1 MLLRPAV
8 ALRGLECA
16 SSLQCFGDTH
26 AREQTPPLRLLASR
40 DFKWRCAV
48 KVLSLAGDLQV
59 PANRWWWRP
68 KLVLISDKTHGRLQE
83 VKKTPGFYRE
93 IFHCDSNFFFCQQL
107 PSCPLG
113 EECPHNLFLTFEQ
126 HCLFSWY
133 WKRTK
138 IAVIFNQTRGLCWK
152 TVIYQWWVQP
162 CMTKISSFTA
172 WWVKQKELPFE
183 GKMKHIL

>member
-1 MLLRPAV
+1 MMLLRPAV

-26 AREQTPPLRLLASR
+26 AREQTHPLRLLAR

-59 PANRWWWRP
+59 PANRWWWRL

-93 IFHCDSNFFFCQQL
+93 IFHCDSNFFL
-107 PSCPLG
+107 PTIAIMHFRWRMAPIIFSWLLSNIAFSPDIARERKL
-113 EECPHNLFLTFEQ
+113 PLFLIRLGAFVGR
-126 HCLFSWY
+126 L
-133 WKRTK
+133 
-138 IAVIFNQTRGLCWK
+138 
-152 TVIYQWWVQP
+152 
-162 CMTKISSFTA
+162 
-172 WWVKQKELPFE
+172 
-183 GKMKHIL
+183 

>member
-16 SSLQCFGDTH
+16 SSLQCFGDTP
-26 AREQTPPLRLLASR
+26 AREQTPPLCLLAR
-40 DFKWRCAV
+40 DFKSDGAV

-59 PANRWWWRP
+59 PVNRWWWRL

-93 IFHCDSNFFFCQQL
+93 IFHCDSNFFL
-107 PSCPLG
+107 PTIAIMHFRWRMVSWLLSNIEPFFLRLQM
-113 EECPHNLFLTFEQ
+113 PLFLIR
-126 HCLFSWY
+126 L
-133 WKRTK
+133 
-138 IAVIFNQTRGLCWK
+138 NQGFCWK

-162 CMTKISSFTA
+162 CIGKIGESSFTA
-172 WWVKQKELPFE
+172 LVKKELPFE
-183 GKMKHIL
+183 GKMMKHSP